1 MCGPLD
7 SVLGRETGPV
17 VDRFLT
23 STPQR
28 FPVAK
33 GPVGLRGVIVDVEE
47 STGKA
52 LSIRRFSED
61 VEE

>member
-1 MCGPLD
+1 
-7 SVLGRETGPV
+7 
-17 VDRFLT
+17 
-23 STPQR
+23 
-28 FPVAK
+28 VAK